1 MKEKYE
7 IATVGKQGQIV
18 IPQRLRKELA
28 ITPNTKLCVYRK
40 EDKLVVAKLKFP
52 PLANPEDLFK
62 KIDEQNKGKKK
73 LNEEV
78 LKEIKVKSARGNPN
92 RARKCP
98 WP

>member
-40 EDKLVVAKLKFP
+40 VDKLVVAKLKFY
-52 PLANPEDLFK
+52 PLANPEGLSRK
-62 KIDEQNKGKKK
+62 STNKT
-73 LNEEV
+73 
-78 LKEIKVKSARGNPN
+78 KEKRS
-92 RARKCP
+92 
-98 WP
+98 